1 MQEKQKKGKKKGMSS
16 TGKMVAWIVGGVVL
30 FLLILTGIII
40 WIVMTYFS
48 GFFADPEDELN
59 KYMKKKYGEEITL
72 VYAGNRNEANLGD
85 TEHKV
90 ALKDNPDFDFWI
102 DVNGFFRTIVEG
114 DDYEKG
120 KKTYEKY
127 QTIEDDM
134 LDISEFGFTRIQVG
148 QYSTYLDYTE
158 EGFYRLNVQ
167 DDHLLSR
174 YGLKEEELKDM
185 MELIEWIRS
194 KGVDIGQ
201 LMVFGRPDEAK
212 EGYQI
217 ELLIKDVQLISSI
230 ADLKKEIAEEHPS
243 TLSHEIEEQ
252 MIPKMKTLEEE
263 RIIPNVSDQ
272 DTHEAHW
279 ISCNA
284 IDQDGKCSN
293 MLLALYYETD
303 GFYPGHPYVIQDLTK
318 VFEWI
323 KPELGQDG
331 SVTIQVIEK
340 GVQQEPLLNLIE
352 LDKSDESEMVGIAL
366 ENDQKEFQE
375 LKMEQEQGEGEE

>member
-1 MQEKQKKGKKKGMSS
+1 VHEKQNKSEKKGMSS
-16 TGKMVAWIVGGVVL
+16 TGKMVAWIVGGICL
-30 FLLILTGIII
+30 FLLIVTGIII
-40 WIVMTYFS
+40 WVVMTFFS
-48 GFFADPEDELN
+48 GFFTDTEDELN

-90 ALKDNPDFDFWI
+90 ALKNNPDFDFWI
-102 DVNGFFRTIVEG
+102 DVNGFFRTNVEG
-114 DDYEKG
+114 DDFEKG

-134 LDISEFGFTRIQVG
+134 MDISEFGFTRIQEG
-148 QYSTYLDYTE
+148 RYSTYLDYTE

-174 YGLKEEELKDM
+174 YGLIEEELKDM
-185 MELIEWIRS
+185 MEAIEWIRS

-217 ELLIKDVQLISSI
+217 ELLVKDVQLISSI

-243 TLSHEIEEQ
+243 TLSKESEER
-252 MIPKMKTLEEE
+252 MMPNVKTLNEE
-263 RIIPNVSDQ
+263 RIIPNVADQ

-279 ISCNA
+279 IDCNA
-284 IDQDGKCSN
+284 IDKEGKCSN
-293 MLLALYYETD
+293 MLLMLYYESD
-303 GFYPGHPYVIQDLTK
+303 GFYPGHPYVVQDLTK

-323 KPELGQDG
+323 KPELGEDG
-331 SVTIQVIEK
+331 NVTIQVIEK
-340 GVQQEPLLNLIE
+340 EVQNEPLLNLIE
-352 LDKSDESEMVGIAL
+352 LDKHDDKEMVGVVW

-375 LKMEQEQGEGEE
+375 LKRQQGEGSD

>member
-1 MQEKQKKGKKKGMSS
+1 MQEKQNKLEKKGMSS
-16 TGKMVAWIVGGVVL
+16 TGKMVAWIVGGICL
-30 FLLILTGIII
+30 FLLIVTGIII
-40 WIVMTYFS
+40 WVVMTFFS
-48 GFFADPEDELN
+48 GFFTDTEDELN
-59 KYMKKKYGEEITL
+59 KYMEKKYGEEITL

-90 ALKDNPDFDFWI
+90 ALKNNPDFDFWI
-102 DVNGFFRTIVEG
+102 DVNGFFRTNVEG

-134 LDISEFGFTRIQVG
+134 MDISEFGFTRIQEG
-148 QYSTYLDYTE
+148 RYSTYLDYTE

-185 MELIEWIRS
+185 MEAIKWIRS

-217 ELLIKDVQLISSI
+217 ELLVKDVQLISSI
-230 ADLKKEIAEEHPS
+230 ADLKKEISEEHPS
-243 TLSHEIEEQ
+243 TLSKEIEER
-252 MIPKMKTLEEE
+252 MTPKVKTLNEE
-263 RIIPNVSDQ
+263 RIIPNVADQ

-284 IDQDGKCSN
+284 IDKDGKCSN
-293 MLLALYYETD
+293 MLLMLYYESD
-303 GFYPGHPYVIQDLTK
+303 GFYPGHPYVVQDLTK

-323 KPELGQDG
+323 KPELGDDG
-331 SVTIQVIEK
+331 NVTIQVIEK
-340 GVQQEPLLNLIE
+340 EVQNEPLLNLIE
-352 LDKSDESEMVGIAL
+352 LDKHDDKEMVGVVW

-375 LKMEQEQGEGEE
+375 LKRQQGEGSD

>member
-1 MQEKQKKGKKKGMSS
+1 VHEKQNKSEKKGMSS
-16 TGKMVAWIVGGVVL
+16 TGKMVAWIVGGICL
-30 FLLILTGIII
+30 FLLIVTGIII
-40 WIVMTYFS
+40 WVVMTFFS
-48 GFFADPEDELN
+48 GFFTDTEDELN

-90 ALKDNPDFDFWI
+90 ALKNNPDFDFWI
-102 DVNGFFRTIVEG
+102 DVNGFFRTNVEG
-114 DDYEKG
+114 DDFEKG

-134 LDISEFGFTRIQVG
+134 MDISEFGFTRIQEG
-148 QYSTYLDYTE
+148 RYSTYLDYTE

-174 YGLKEEELKDM
+174 YGLIEEELKDM
-185 MELIEWIRS
+185 MEAIEWIRS

-217 ELLIKDVQLISSI
+217 ELLVKDVQLISSI

-243 TLSHEIEEQ
+243 TLSKESEER
-252 MIPKMKTLEEE
+252 MMPNVKTLNEE
-263 RIIPNVSDQ
+263 RIIPNVTDQ

-279 ISCNA
+279 IDCNA
-284 IDQDGKCSN
+284 IDKEGKCSN
-293 MLLALYYETD
+293 MLLMLYYESD
-303 GFYPGHPYVIQDLTK
+303 GFYPGHPYVVQDLTK

-323 KPELGQDG
+323 KPELGEDG
-331 SVTIQVIEK
+331 NVTIQVIEK
-340 GVQQEPLLNLIE
+340 EVQNEPLLNLIE
-352 LDKSDESEMVGIAL
+352 LDKHDDKEMVGVVL
-366 ENDQKEFQE
+366 
-375 LKMEQEQGEGEE
+375 GE

>member
-1 MQEKQKKGKKKGMSS
+1 VHEKQNKSEKKGMSS
-16 TGKMVAWIVGGVVL
+16 TGKMVAWIVGGICL
-30 FLLILTGIII
+30 FLLIVTGIII
-40 WIVMTYFS
+40 WVVMTFFS
-48 GFFADPEDELN
+48 GFFTDTEDELN

-90 ALKDNPDFDFWI
+90 ALKNNPDFDFWI
-102 DVNGFFRTIVEG
+102 DVNGFFRTNVEG
-114 DDYEKG
+114 DDFEKG

-134 LDISEFGFTRIQVG
+134 MDISEFGFTRIQEG
-148 QYSTYLDYTE
+148 RYSTYLDYTE

-174 YGLKEEELKDM
+174 YGLIEEELKDM
-185 MELIEWIRS
+185 MEAIEWIRS

-217 ELLIKDVQLISSI
+217 ELLVKDVQLISSI

-243 TLSHEIEEQ
+243 TLSKESEER
-252 MIPKMKTLEEE
+252 MMPKVKTLNEE
-263 RIIPNVSDQ
+263 RIIPNVADQ

-279 ISCNA
+279 IDCNA
-284 IDQDGKCSN
+284 IDKEGKCSN
-293 MLLALYYETD
+293 MLLMLYYESD
-303 GFYPGHPYVIQDLTK
+303 GFYPGHPYVVQDLTK

-323 KPELGQDG
+323 KPELGEDG
-331 SVTIQVIEK
+331 NVTIQVIEK
-340 GVQQEPLLNLIE
+340 EVQNEPLLNLIE
-352 LDKSDESEMVGIAL
+352 LDKHDDKEMVGVVL
-366 ENDQKEFQE
+366 
-375 LKMEQEQGEGEE
+375 GE